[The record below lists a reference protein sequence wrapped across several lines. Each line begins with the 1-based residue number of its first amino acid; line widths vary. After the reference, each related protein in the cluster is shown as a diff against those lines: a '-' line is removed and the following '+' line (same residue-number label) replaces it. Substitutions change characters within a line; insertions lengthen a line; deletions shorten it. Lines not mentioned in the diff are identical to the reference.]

1 MDNSLYLSS
10 ALYDIATIKENAIE
24 GKMNAIEAYVQLKT
38 LEKTIKEAID
48 KVQELAI
55 DEAKYN
61 ELLGLQN
68 VDINWVEFMEETDT
82 TTSAKELACTA
93 GACEI

>member
-1 MDNSLYLSS
+1 MAY
-10 ALYDIATIKENAIE
+10 INANIPPIE
-24 GKMNAIEAYVQLKT
+24 CYVRSNFLQNRT
-38 LEKTIKEAID
+38 EF
-48 KVQELAI
+48 

-82 TTSAKELACTA
+82 TTSAKELACSA
-93 GACEI
+93 GVCEI